1 MDKDKNSL
9 FRYISKFDTDSSVTL
24 FNKGCF
30 IPINV
35 LNADELPTLYFSIS
49 PQRIENDF
57 QTYYLK
63 NK

>member
-35 LNADELPTLYFSIS
+35 MFLMLMSYLPYIS
-49 PQRIENDF
+49 LSH
-57 QTYYLK
+57 LK
-63 NK
+63 GLRMIFKPTI

>member
-24 FNKGCF
+24 FNKGYF

-35 LNADELPTLYFSIS
+35 MFLMLMSYPIFLYLTSK
-49 PQRIENDF
+49 D
-57 QTYYLK
+57 
-63 NK
+63 